1 MNFSFNL
8 DFLFEENI
16 RKFSVASED
25 ITYSKGITYA
35 VYSGNIQFLVV
46 ITGSGWWRLQP
57 RGIQMGEQMYSSVT
71 RLNSFRG
78 QADGNLMRCS
88 HCPAH
93 NRAQLQVAMGDG
105 RHGNHRR
112 FCGKNVRSPVVLE
125 EEVKIVKSEATDVM
139 GLSIPDDMIALMQNV
154 AYMRQIKSMSESTLG
169 SRT

>member
-16 RKFSVASED
+16 RQFSVASED

-46 ITGSGWWRLQP
+46 ITGSGGWRLQP

-112 FCGKNVRSPVVLE
+112 LCDKNVRSPVVLE
-125 EEVKIVKSEATDVM
+125 EEVGDKCQFPININSVIQE
-139 GLSIPDDMIALMQNV
+139 
-154 AYMRQIKSMSESTLG
+154 
-169 SRT
+169 